1 MRWRCI
7 RRMSQ
12 TQTSSQTHDVVVVG
26 GGLVGKAAAL
36 LLSQARLSVAL
47 LAQPAAPATAGGDMW
62 DARIYSLSSSS
73 QALFE
78 RMRVW
83 QAVDPARVNPVY
95 DMEVFGDER
104 GSLHFSAYQAA
115 VPQLAWIAESSN
127 LERALDAALRFS
139 PQVQWLDA
147 RADALEV
154 DAAAASVRLSDGKT
168 LRAALVVGADG
179 AHSWVRRTAGLDGSV
194 HRYEQ
199 LGVVCNFRAERPHR
213 DTAFQWFH
221 DGEIIALLPLPDQHV
236 SLVWSAADEHA
247 NHLLALDPKA
257 LAARVDT
264 FSSGELGRLAPV
276 SARAQGFPLVLAQ
289 ARRLIAARVALV
301 GDAAHVVHP
310 LAGQG
315 MNLGLRDVAALGD
328 AVAARESFRDCGDAA
343 VLRRYERARKEDI
356 GSMALTT
363 DGLHKLF
370 STRSPLAKFVRNAG
384 LDGVNML
391 PFVKKFL
398 IGRALG

>member
-1 MRWRCI
+1 
-7 RRMSQ
+7 MSF
-12 TQTSSQTHDVVVVG
+12 TQPPSQTHDVIVVG

-47 LAQPAAPATAGGDMW
+47 LAQPAAAPGAGADRW
-62 DARIYSLSSSS
+62 DARIYSLSASS

-83 QAVDPARVNPVY
+83 QAVDPARVCPVY

-139 PQVQWLDA
+139 PQVQWIDA
-147 RADALEV
+147 RAEALEV

-168 LRAALVVGADG
+168 LRASLVVGADG
-179 AHSWVRRTAGLDGSV
+179 AHSWVRSTAGLDGSV
-194 HRYEQ
+194 RPYEQ
-199 LGVVCNFRAERPHR
+199 LGVVCNFRAERAHR
-213 DTAFQWFH
+213 DTAFQWFL

-236 SLVWSAADEHA
+236 SLVWSAADAHA
-247 NHLLALDPKA
+247 KQLLALDPKD
-257 LAARVDT
+257 LAERVGT
-264 FSSGELGRLAPV
+264 FSRGELGALTPV
-276 SARAQGFPLVLAQ
+276 SQRAQGFPLVLAH
-289 ARRLIAARVALV
+289 AKRLIAPRVALV

-328 AVAARESFRDCGDAA
+328 ALAGRESFRDCGDAA

-370 STRSPLAKFVRNAG
+370 SMNSPLAKFVRNAG
-384 LDGVNML
+384 LDSVNML

>member
-1 MRWRCI
+1 
-7 RRMSQ
+7 MSQ
-12 TQTSSQTHDVVVVG
+12 SQTHDVIVVG

-47 LAQPAAPATAGGDMW
+47 LAQPAAPAPGPGDDPW
-62 DARIYSLSSSS
+62 DARIYSLSASS

-95 DMEVFGDER
+95 DMEIFGDDR

-139 PQVQWLDA
+139 PLVHWLDA
-147 RADALEV
+147 RADQLEV
-154 DAAAASVRLSDGKT
+154 DADAATLRLSDGKS
-168 LRAALVVGADG
+168 LRASLVVGADG
-179 AHSWVRRTAGLDGSV
+179 AQSWVRRTTGLDGSV
-194 HRYEQ
+194 RPYEQ
-199 LGVVCNFRAERPHR
+199 LGVVCNFRTERPHR

-221 DGEIIALLPLPDQHV
+221 DGEIIALLPLPDQQV
-236 SLVWSAADEHA
+236 SLVWSAAEDHA
-247 NHLLALDPKA
+247 KHLLSLDPQA
-257 LAARVDT
+257 LAARIGA
-264 FSSGELGRLAPV
+264 FAGAELGALTPV
-276 SARAQGFPLVLAQ
+276 SSRAQGFPLVLAQ
-289 ARRLIAARVALV
+289 AKRLIAPRVALI

-315 MNLGLRDVAALGD
+315 MNLGLRDVTALGE
-328 AVAARESFRDCGDAA
+328 ALAGRESFRDCGDAT
-343 VLRRYERARKEDI
+343 VLRRYERSRKEDI
-356 GSMALTT
+356 GSMAVTT

-370 STRSPLAKFVRNAG
+370 SANDPLAKLLRNAG

>member
-1 MRWRCI
+1 
-7 RRMSQ
+7 MSQ

-47 LAQPAAPATAGGDMW
+47 LAQPAAAASGTGGANSDRW
-62 DARIYSLSSSS
+62 DARIYSLCASS

-95 DMEVFGDER
+95 DMEVFGDDR

-154 DAAAASVRLSDGKT
+154 DAAAASVRLYDGKT
-168 LRAALVVGADG
+168 LRASLVVGADG
-179 AHSWVRRTAGLDGSV
+179 AHSWVRSTAGLDGTV
-194 HRYEQ
+194 RPYKQ
-199 LGVVCNFRAERPHR
+199 LGVVCNFRAERAHR

-236 SLVWSAADEHA
+236 SLVWSAAEDHA
-247 NHLLALDPKA
+247 RHLLALDPQA
-257 LAARVDT
+257 LADRIGT
-264 FSSGELGRLAPV
+264 FSSGELGRLTPV

-289 ARRLIAARVALV
+289 AKRLIAPRVALV

-328 AVAARESFRDCGDAA
+328 ALAARESFRDCGDAA

-363 DGLHKLF
+363 DCLHKLF
-370 STRSPLAKFVRNAG
+370 STSSPLAKFVRNAG
-384 LDGVNML
+384 LDSVNML

>member
-1 MRWRCI
+1 
-7 RRMSQ
+7 MSQ
-12 TQTSSQTHDVVVVG
+12 THPSSQTHDVVVVG

-47 LAQPAAPATAGGDMW
+47 LAQPAASAPTGGDMW

-147 RADALEV
+147 RAEALEV

-168 LRAALVVGADG
+168 LRASLVVGADG
-179 AHSWVRRTAGLDGSV
+179 AHSWVRSTAGLDGTV
-194 HRYEQ
+194 RPYEQ

-221 DGEIIALLPLPDQHV
+221 DGEIVALLPLPDQHV
-236 SLVWSAADEHA
+236 SLVWSAADDHA
-247 NHLLALDPKA
+247 KHLLALDPKE
-257 LAARVDT
+257 LAQRVGT
-264 FSSGELGRLAPV
+264 FSNGELGQLTPV

-289 ARRLIAARVALV
+289 AKRLIAQRVALI

-315 MNLGLRDVAALGD
+315 MNLGLRDVASLGD
-328 AVAARESFRDCGDAA
+328 ALAARESFRDCGDAA

-356 GSMALTT
+356 GSMAFTT

-370 STRSPLAKFVRNAG
+370 STSSPLAKFVRNAG

>member
-1 MRWRCI
+1 
-7 RRMSQ
+7 MSQ
-12 TQTSSQTHDVVVVG
+12 THPSSQTHDVVVVG

-47 LAQPAAPATAGGDMW
+47 LAQPAAPAPTGGDMW

-147 RADALEV
+147 RAEALEV

-168 LRAALVVGADG
+168 LRTSLVVGADG
-179 AHSWVRRTAGLDGSV
+179 AHSWVRSTAGLDGTV
-194 HRYEQ
+194 RPYEQ

-221 DGEIIALLPLPDQHV
+221 EGEIVALLPLPDQHV
-236 SLVWSAADEHA
+236 SLVWSAADDHA
-247 NHLLALDPKA
+247 KHLLALDPKE
-257 LAARVDT
+257 LAQRVGT
-264 FSSGELGRLAPV
+264 FSNGELGQLTPV

-289 ARRLIAARVALV
+289 AKRLIAQRVALI

-315 MNLGLRDVAALGD
+315 MNLGLRDVASLGD
-328 AVAARESFRDCGDAA
+328 ALAGRESFRDCGDDA

-356 GSMALTT
+356 GSMAFTT

-370 STRSPLAKFVRNAG
+370 STSSPLAKFVRNAG

>member
-1 MRWRCI
+1 
-7 RRMSQ
+7 MSL

-47 LAQPAAPATAGGDMW
+47 LAQPAPAAPAGGDRW

-147 RADALEV
+147 RAEALEV

-179 AHSWVRRTAGLDGSV
+179 AHSWVRSTAGLDGSV
-194 HRYEQ
+194 RPYEQ

-236 SLVWSAADEHA
+236 SLVWSAADDHA
-247 NHLLALDPKA
+247 KHLLALDPKD
-257 LAARVDT
+257 LAERIGT
-264 FSSGELGRLAPV
+264 FSAGELGRLTPV

-289 ARRLIAARVALV
+289 AKRLIAQRVALV

-315 MNLGLRDVAALGD
+315 MNLGLRDVTSLGD
-328 AVAARESFRDCGDAA
+328 ALAGRESFRDCGDAA

-370 STRSPLAKFVRNAG
+370 ATSSPLAKFVRNAG
-384 LDGVNML
+384 LDSVNML

>member
-1 MRWRCI
+1 
-7 RRMSQ
+7 MSF
-12 TQTSSQTHDVVVVG
+12 TQPPSQTHDVIVVG

-47 LAQPAAPATAGGDMW
+47 LAQPAAAPGAGADKW
-62 DARIYSLSSSS
+62 DARIYSLSASS

-83 QAVDPARVNPVY
+83 QAVDPARVCPVY

-139 PQVQWLDA
+139 PQVQWIDA
-147 RADALEV
+147 RAEALEV

-168 LRAALVVGADG
+168 LRASLVVGADG
-179 AHSWVRRTAGLDGSV
+179 AHSWVRSTAGLDGSV
-194 HRYEQ
+194 RPYEQ
-199 LGVVCNFRAERPHR
+199 LGVVCNFRAERAHR

-236 SLVWSAADEHA
+236 SLVWSAADAHA
-247 NHLLALDPKA
+247 KQLLALDPKD
-257 LAARVDT
+257 LAERVGT
-264 FSSGELGRLAPV
+264 FSRGELGALTPV
-276 SARAQGFPLVLAQ
+276 SQRAQGFPLVLAH
-289 ARRLIAARVALV
+289 AKRLIAPRVALV

-328 AVAARESFRDCGDAA
+328 ALAGRESFRDCGDAA

-370 STRSPLAKFVRNAG
+370 SMNSPLAKFVRNAG
-384 LDGVNML
+384 LDSVNML

>member
-1 MRWRCI
+1 
-7 RRMSQ
+7 MSL
-12 TQTSSQTHDVVVVG
+12 THTSSQTHDVVVVG

-47 LAQPAAPATAGGDMW
+47 LAQPAASSLASGDLW

-104 GSLHFSAYQAA
+104 GSLHFSAYQAS

-147 RADALEV
+147 RAEALEV

-168 LRAALVVGADG
+168 LRASLVVGADG
-179 AHSWVRRTAGLDGSV
+179 ANSWVRSTAGLDGSV
-194 HRYEQ
+194 RPYEQ

-236 SLVWSAADEHA
+236 SLVWSAANDHA
-247 NHLLALDPKA
+247 KHLLTLDPKD
-257 LAARVDT
+257 LAERIGT
-264 FSSGELGRLAPV
+264 FSHGELGRLTPV

-289 ARRLIAARVALV
+289 AKRLIAQRVALV

-315 MNLGLRDVAALGD
+315 MNLGLRDVASLGD
-328 AVAARESFRDCGDAA
+328 ALAGRESFRDCGDAA

-356 GSMALTT
+356 GSMAFTT

-370 STRSPLAKFVRNAG
+370 ATSSPLAKFARNAG
-384 LDGVNML
+384 LDSVNML